1 MNYTQ
6 PSLFTQD
13 ENIELPK
20 NISSEYL
27 MLPSGLNGFTNTAT
41 QTGTSLSMRQV
52 YCFTGKLKE
61 DSYSYICPMC
71 GNKMHIHGNYPT
83 TLRHLPFGSTL
94 SCVSFNKHR
103 YKCTAC
109 GHTDMQ
115 PVPFKSENH
124 NITKQLLNYVKDL
137 LSNGLTNKLVA
148 ELSGLGENTVKAI
161 DLQRLKEQYTVD
173 GKLIK
178 PEKQT
183 KYIGIDEFKLH
194 DGYRYATVI
203 IDMETGHILWLR
215 PGKKKACVYSF
226 IEHVGLEWMDNVEAV
241 ACDMNSDFQ
250 EAIEERCPHIS
261 VVFDHFHIV
270 KNFNDK
276 VVGEIRKEEQRRL
289 LEEGN
294 ENAAK
299 SLKHSKYIL
308 TASKETLAKKDKE
321 SEEGKVLRKGS
332 SLFGTENVSRGFG
345 YLDRYD
351 DLIKQNELLFTCDLI
366 KEKLAEAYKLRDGA
380 RMAEE
385 IIEIIDI
392 CIATNNKH
400 MLWFARL
407 LDKHFEG
414 IVAHA
419 DYAISSGKVEGVNNK
434 IKTLRRQGYG
444 YPDDEYFFLKLFDIS
459 RKGYIRN
466 QKSHKLCD

>member
-6 PSLFTQD
+6 PSLFSQY
-13 ENIELPK
+13 ENNNSNQTL
-20 NISSEYL
+20 SSSYL
-27 MLPSGLNGFTNTAT
+27 MLPSALNGFTNTAT
-41 QTGTSLSMRQV
+41 ETCTAESMRQV
-52 YCFTGKLKE
+52 YQFVGQLE
-61 DSYSYICPMC
+61 EEAYSYICPMC

-83 TLRHLPFGSTL
+83 TLRHLPFGSSLT
-94 SCVSFNKHR
+94 CVTFNKHR
-103 YKCTAC
+103 YKCPIC
-109 GHTDMQ
+109 GHTNMQ
-115 PVPFKSENH
+115 PVPFKAENH
-124 NITKQLLNYVKDL
+124 SITKPLLNFVKDL

-148 ELSGLGENTVKAI
+148 ELSGLGENTVKSI
-161 DLQRLKEQYTVD
+161 DLQRLQELYTVD

-178 PEKQT
+178 PERRA

-215 PGKKKACVYSF
+215 PGKKKTCVYDF
-226 IEHVGLEWMDNVEAV
+226 IEHVGLEWMDSVEAV

-250 EAIEERCPHIS
+250 EAIEEKCPHIS
-261 VVFDHFHIV
+261 VVFDHFHII

-276 VVGEIRKEEQRRL
+276 VIGEIRKDEQRRL
-289 LEEGN
+289 LAEGK

-308 TASKETLAKKDKE
+308 TSSKATLAKKDE
-321 SEEGKVLRKGS
+321 EGREGKVIHKGS
-332 SLFGTENVSRGFG
+332 DLFGTDTVSLGFG

-351 DLIKQNELLFTCDLI
+351 EIIKQNELLFTCDLI
-366 KEKLAEAYKLRDGA
+366 KEKLAEAYKLKNGA
-380 RMAEE
+380 KMAEE

-392 CIATNNKH
+392 CTATNNKH

-407 LDKHFEG
+407 LDHHFEG

-459 RKGYIRN
+459 RKAYIRN